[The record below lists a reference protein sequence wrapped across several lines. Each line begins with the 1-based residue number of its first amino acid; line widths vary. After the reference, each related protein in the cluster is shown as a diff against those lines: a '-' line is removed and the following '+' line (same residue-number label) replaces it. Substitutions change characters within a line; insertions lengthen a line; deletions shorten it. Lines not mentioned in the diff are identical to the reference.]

1 MHFYFR
7 EAPGSL
13 CEPSGEGSGKLSRS
27 LWEVL
32 PGEAPGVGF
41 GKLCRSLLE
50 GSKCYWEA
58 LWEGPAKL
66 RRSLLGR
73 VERDS
78 WEAPV
83 ERPYSVLGKDS
94 VAEG

>member
-1 MHFYFR
+1 M

-32 PGEAPGVGF
+32 KGSWETPGEAPGVGL
-41 GKLCRSLLE
+41 GKPCRSLLE
-50 GSKCYWEA
+50 GSNGYWEA

-66 RRSLLGR
+66 WRSLLGR

-83 ERPYSVLGKDS
+83 ERPYSVFGK
-94 VAEG
+94 G